1 MIVNKKSIYTSRLL
15 ADLLILNL
23 SFLLSAIIA
32 QSFEILV
39 ARNYMF
45 VLLLFLNFIWF
56 INVNLSGFYLDFF
69 TRSFSFQF
77 FNILKLVFFQVGFT
91 VLFIFLTKE
100 DLFTRNFIV
109 LYGVLLTLSISLRTA
124 IFKNILISLRRK
136 GKNIR
141 KLLIIGAG
149 EIGKSFKDTIVRN
162 ADFGYQFKGF
172 LDNTINGEDVI
183 GSYDKLDEKLKT
195 LEIDEV
201 VIALSSQPQELLDEI
216 IRVCNINAVRIH
228 IIPDYFRFL
237 SSRFQIS
244 SIGNFPIIT
253 ARQEPLEEANRRFL
267 KRLFDILFSIF
278 VIVFLLSWLYPV
290 IAILIKINSKGKV
303 LFVQK
308 RIGTKN
314 EMFECYKFRTLTS
327 ESSKESQVFKPVTLG
342 DKRVTTIGNFL
353 RKSNIDEL
361 PQFFNVLKGDMSV
374 VGPRPHAI
382 PYQDLY
388 GKIFEEIK
396 MRLNVR
402 PGLTGWAQV
411 NGLRGDVEDEE
422 ENNRRTILR
431 MKYDLWYIENW
442 TMRLDFQII
451 LMTIWQMIKGDTK
464 AV

>member
-1 MIVNKKSIYTSRLL
+1 MIVNKKSIYTSRLIS
-15 ADLLILNL
+15 DLLLLNL
-23 SFLLSAIIA
+23 SFVVSAILA
-32 QSFEILV
+32 QSLDMLL
-39 ARNYMF
+39 ARDYMF
-45 VLLLFLNFIWF
+45 ILLLLLNIVWF
-56 INVNLSGFYLDFF
+56 VNANLSGFYLDFF

-77 FNILKLVFFQVGFT
+77 FNILKTTLLQVGLT

-100 DLFTRNFIV
+100 DLFTRNFIL
-109 LYGVLLTLSISLRTA
+109 LYGLFLTLSISLRTA
-124 IFKNILISLRRK
+124 IFKKVLISLRRK

-141 KLLIIGAG
+141 NLLIIGA
-149 EIGKSFKDTIVRN
+149 EEVGKNFKDTITRN
-162 ADFGYQFKGF
+162 PDFGYHFSGF
-172 LDNTINGEDVI
+172 LDNTSKDDEVI
-183 GSYDKLDEKLKT
+183 GVLDQLDEKIK
-195 LEIDEV
+195 EKQVDEV
-201 VIALSSQPQELLDEI
+201 IITLSSQPPELLDEI
-216 IRVCNINAVRIH
+216 IRICNINAVRIH

-267 KRLFDILFSIF
+267 KRTFDIIFSLLVLI
-278 VIVFLLSWLYPV
+278 FLLSWLYP
-290 IAILIKINSKGKV
+290 ILALLIKLDSKGKV
-303 LFVQK
+303 LFKQK
-308 RIGTKN
+308 RVGAKN
-314 EMFECYKFRTLTS
+314 DLFECYKFRTLIS
-327 ESSKESQVFKPVTLG
+327 ESSRETEKFKPVLMG
-342 DKRVTTIGNFL
+342 DKRVTVIGNFL

-396 MRLNVR
+396 MRHNVR

-411 NGLRGDVEDEE
+411 NGLRGDVEDET
-422 ENNRRTILR
+422 ENNRRTIMR

-442 TMRLDFQII
+442 TMKLDIQII
-451 LMTIWQMIKGDTK
+451 FMTIWQMIKGDTK

>member
-1 MIVNKKSIYTSRLL
+1 MIVNKKSIYTSRLVS
-15 ADLLILNL
+15 DLVLLNL
-23 SFLLSAIIA
+23 SFIISAILA
-32 QSFEILV
+32 QSLQTLLD
-39 ARNYMF
+39 RDYMF
-45 VLLLFLNFIWF
+45 ILLLLLNIVWF
-56 INVNLSGFYLDFF
+56 VNANLSGFYLDFF

-77 FNILKLVFFQVGFT
+77 FNILKTTLFQVGLT

-100 DLFTRNFIV
+100 DLFTRNFIL
-109 LYGVLLTLSISLRTA
+109 LYGLFLTLSISLRTA
-124 IFKNILISLRRK
+124 IFKNVLISLRRK

-141 KLLIIGAG
+141 NLLVIGA
-149 EIGKSFKDTIVRN
+149 EEVGKNFKETITRN
-162 ADFGYQFKGF
+162 PDFGYHFSGF
-172 LDNTINGEDVI
+172 LDNTSKDDEVI
-183 GSYDKLDEKLKT
+183 GVLDQLDEKIKEK
-195 LEIDEV
+195 EIDEV
-201 VIALSSQPQELLDEI
+201 IITLSSQPPDLLDEL
-216 IRVCNINAVRIH
+216 IRICNINAVRIH

-267 KRLFDILFSIF
+267 KRTFDIIFSS
-278 VIVFLLSWLYPV
+278 IVLIFLLSWLYP
-290 IAILIKINSKGKV
+290 ILALLIKLDSKGKV
-303 LFVQK
+303 LFIQK
-308 RIGTKN
+308 RVGVKN
-314 EMFECYKFRTLTS
+314 DLFECYKFRTLSS
-327 ESSKESQVFKPVTLG
+327 ESSRETEIFKPVLMG
-342 DKRVTTIGNFL
+342 DKRVTGIGNFL

-396 MRLNVR
+396 MRHNVR
-402 PGLTGWAQV
+402 PGVTGWAQV
-411 NGLRGDVEDEE
+411 NGLRGDIEDEK
-422 ENNRRTILR
+422 ENNRRTIMR

-442 TMRLDFQII
+442 TMRLDLQII

>member
-1 MIVNKKSIYTSRLL
+1 MIVNKKSIYTSRLVS
-15 ADLLILNL
+15 DLVLLNL
-23 SFLLSAIIA
+23 SFIISAILA
-32 QSFEILV
+32 QSLQTLLD
-39 ARNYMF
+39 RDYMF
-45 VLLLFLNFIWF
+45 ILLLLLNIVWF
-56 INVNLSGFYLDFF
+56 VNANLSGFYLDFF

-77 FNILKLVFFQVGFT
+77 FNILKTTLFQVGLT

-100 DLFTRNFIV
+100 DLFTRNFIL
-109 LYGVLLTLSISLRTA
+109 LYGLFLTLSISLRTA
-124 IFKNILISLRRK
+124 IFKNVLISLRRK

-141 KLLIIGAG
+141 NLLIIGA
-149 EIGKSFKDTIVRN
+149 EEVGKNFKETITRN
-162 ADFGYQFKGF
+162 PDFGYHFSGF
-172 LDNTINGEDVI
+172 LDNTSKDDEVI
-183 GSYDKLDEKLKT
+183 GVLDQLDEKIKEK
-195 LEIDEV
+195 EIDEV
-201 VIALSSQPQELLDEI
+201 IITLSSQPPDLLDEI
-216 IRVCNINAVRIH
+216 IRICNINAVRIH

-267 KRLFDILFSIF
+267 KRTFDIIFSSLVLI
-278 VIVFLLSWLYPV
+278 FLLSWLYP
-290 IAILIKINSKGKV
+290 ILALLIKLDSKGKV
-303 LFVQK
+303 LFIQK
-308 RIGTKN
+308 RVGVKN
-314 EMFECYKFRTLTS
+314 DLFECYKFRTLTS
-327 ESSKESQVFKPVTLG
+327 ESSRETETFKPVLMG
-342 DKRVTTIGNFL
+342 DKRVTGIGNFL

-396 MRLNVR
+396 MRHNVR
-402 PGLTGWAQV
+402 PGVTGWAQV
-411 NGLRGDVEDEE
+411 NGLRGDIEDEK
-422 ENNRRTILR
+422 ENNRRTIMR

-442 TMRLDFQII
+442 TMRLDLQII

>member
-1 MIVNKKSIYTSRLL
+1 MIVNKKSIYTSRLVS
-15 ADLLILNL
+15 DLVLLNF
-23 SFLLSAIIA
+23 SFIISAILA
-32 QSFEILV
+32 QSLQTLLD
-39 ARNYMF
+39 RDYMF
-45 VLLLFLNFIWF
+45 ILLLLLNIVWF
-56 INVNLSGFYLDFF
+56 VNANLSGFYLDFF

-77 FNILKLVFFQVGFT
+77 FNILKTTLFQVGLT

-100 DLFTRNFIV
+100 DLFTRNFIL
-109 LYGVLLTLSISLRTA
+109 LYGLFLTLSISLRTA
-124 IFKNILISLRRK
+124 IFKNVLISLRRK

-141 KLLIIGAG
+141 NLLIIGA
-149 EIGKSFKDTIVRN
+149 EEVGKNFKETITRN
-162 ADFGYQFKGF
+162 PDFGYHFSGF
-172 LDNTINGEDVI
+172 LDNTSKDDEVI
-183 GSYDKLDEKLKT
+183 GVLDQLDEKIKEK
-195 LEIDEV
+195 EIDEV
-201 VIALSSQPQELLDEI
+201 IITLSSQPPELLDEI
-216 IRVCNINAVRIH
+216 IRICNINAVRIH

-267 KRLFDILFSIF
+267 KRTFDIIFSSLVLI
-278 VIVFLLSWLYPV
+278 FLLSWLYP
-290 IAILIKINSKGKV
+290 ILALLIKLDSKGKV
-303 LFVQK
+303 LFIQK
-308 RIGTKN
+308 RVGVKN
-314 EMFECYKFRTLTS
+314 DLFECYKFRTLTS
-327 ESSKESQVFKPVTLG
+327 ESSRETETFKPVLMG
-342 DKRVTTIGNFL
+342 DKRVTGIGNFL

-396 MRLNVR
+396 MRHNVR
-402 PGLTGWAQV
+402 PGVTGWAQV
-411 NGLRGDVEDEE
+411 NGLRGDIEDEK
-422 ENNRRTILR
+422 ENNRRTIMR

-442 TMRLDFQII
+442 TMRLDLQII

>member
-1 MIVNKKSIYTSRLL
+1 MIVNQKSIYASRLI
-15 ADLLILNL
+15 ADLVILNL
-23 SFLLSAIIA
+23 SFLISAIVA
-32 QSFEILV
+32 QSFDILLT
-39 ARNYMF
+39 RNYMLI
-45 VLLLFLNFIWF
+45 LLLFLNFIWF

-77 FNILKLVFFQVGFT
+77 FNILKLVLFQVGFT
-91 VLFIFLTKE
+91 VLFIFLKKE

-109 LYGVLLTLSISLRTA
+109 LYGTLLTFLISLRTA
-124 IFKNILISLRRK
+124 IFKNVLISLRRK

-141 KLLIIGAG
+141 NLLIIGAG
-149 EIGKSFKDTIVRN
+149 EVGKNFKETIVRN
-162 ADFGYQFKGF
+162 ADFGYHFKGF
-172 LDNTINGEDVI
+172 LDDSVKDDFVV
-183 GSYDKLDEKLKT
+183 GSLNQLDEKLK
-195 LEIDEV
+195 LLKIDEV
-201 VIALSSQPQELLDEI
+201 VITISAQPPELLDEI

-267 KRLFDILFSIF
+267 KRSFDILFSLF
-278 VIVFLLSWLYPV
+278 VLIFLLSWLYP
-290 IAILIKINSKGKV
+290 ILALLIKLNSKGNV
-303 LFVQK
+303 LFIQK
-308 RIGTKN
+308 RIGAKN

-327 ESSKESQVFKPVTLG
+327 DSSRESEIFKPVLLG

-396 MRLNVR
+396 MRHNVR

-411 NGLRGDVEDEE
+411 NGLRGDIEDEE

-442 TMRLDFQII
+442 TMRLDLQII

>member
-1 MIVNKKSIYTSRLL
+1 MIVNKKSIYTSRLVS
-15 ADLLILNL
+15 DLVLLNL
-23 SFLLSAIIA
+23 SFIISAILA
-32 QSFEILV
+32 QSIQTLLD
-39 ARNYMF
+39 RDYMF
-45 VLLLFLNFIWF
+45 ILLLLLNIVWF
-56 INVNLSGFYLDFF
+56 VNANLSGFYLDFF

-77 FNILKLVFFQVGFT
+77 FNILKTTLFQVGLT

-100 DLFTRNFIV
+100 DLFTRNFIL
-109 LYGVLLTLSISLRTA
+109 LYGLFLTLSISLRTA
-124 IFKNILISLRRK
+124 IFKNVLISLRRK

-141 KLLIIGAG
+141 NLLVIGA
-149 EIGKSFKDTIVRN
+149 EEVGKNFKETITRN
-162 ADFGYQFKGF
+162 PDFGYHFSGF
-172 LDNTINGEDVI
+172 LDNTSKDDEVI
-183 GSYDKLDEKLKT
+183 GVLDQLDEKIKEK
-195 LEIDEV
+195 EIDEV
-201 VIALSSQPQELLDEI
+201 IITLSSQPPDLLDEI
-216 IRVCNINAVRIH
+216 IRICNINAVRIH

-267 KRLFDILFSIF
+267 KRTFDIIFSSLVLI
-278 VIVFLLSWLYPV
+278 FLLSWLYP
-290 IAILIKINSKGKV
+290 ILALLIKLDSKGKV
-303 LFVQK
+303 LFIQK
-308 RIGTKN
+308 RVGVKN
-314 EMFECYKFRTLTS
+314 DLFECYKFRTLTS
-327 ESSKESQVFKPVTLG
+327 ESSRETEIFKPVLMG
-342 DKRVTTIGNFL
+342 DKRVTGIGNFL

-396 MRLNVR
+396 MRHNVR
-402 PGLTGWAQV
+402 PGVTGWAQV
-411 NGLRGDVEDEE
+411 NGLRGDIEDEK
-422 ENNRRTILR
+422 ENNRRTIMR

-442 TMRLDFQII
+442 TMRLDLQII

>member
-1 MIVNKKSIYTSRLL
+1 MIVNKKSIYTSRLVS
-15 ADLLILNL
+15 DLVLLNL
-23 SFLLSAIIA
+23 SFIISAILA
-32 QSFEILV
+32 QSLQTLLD
-39 ARNYMF
+39 RDYMF
-45 VLLLFLNFIWF
+45 ILLLLLNIVWF
-56 INVNLSGFYLDFF
+56 VNANLSGFYLDFF

-77 FNILKLVFFQVGFT
+77 FNILKTTLFQVGLT

-100 DLFTRNFIV
+100 DLFTRNFIL
-109 LYGVLLTLSISLRTA
+109 LYGLFLTLAISLRTA
-124 IFKNILISLRRK
+124 IFKNVLISLRRK

-141 KLLIIGAG
+141 NLLIIGA
-149 EIGKSFKDTIVRN
+149 EEVGKNFKETITRN
-162 ADFGYQFKGF
+162 PDFGYHFSGF
-172 LDNTINGEDVI
+172 LDNTSKDDEVI
-183 GSYDKLDEKLKT
+183 GVLDQLDEKIKEK
-195 LEIDEV
+195 EIDEV
-201 VIALSSQPQELLDEI
+201 IITLSSQPPDLLDEI
-216 IRVCNINAVRIH
+216 IRICNINAVRIH

-267 KRLFDILFSIF
+267 KRTFDIIFSSLVLI
-278 VIVFLLSWLYPV
+278 FLLSWLYP
-290 IAILIKINSKGKV
+290 ILALLIKLDSKGKV
-303 LFVQK
+303 LFIQK
-308 RIGTKN
+308 RVGVKN
-314 EMFECYKFRTLTS
+314 DLFECYKFRTLTS
-327 ESSKESQVFKPVTLG
+327 ESSRETETFKPVLMG
-342 DKRVTTIGNFL
+342 DKRVTGIGNFL

-396 MRLNVR
+396 MRHNVR
-402 PGLTGWAQV
+402 PGVTGWAQV
-411 NGLRGDVEDEE
+411 NGLRGDIEDEK
-422 ENNRRTILR
+422 ENNRRTIMR

-442 TMRLDFQII
+442 TMRLDLQII

>member
-1 MIVNKKSIYTSRLL
+1 MIVNKKSIYTSRLIS
-15 ADLLILNL
+15 DLVLLNL
-23 SFLLSAIIA
+23 SFLLSAVLA
-32 QSFEILV
+32 QPFEILLT
-39 ARNYMF
+39 RNYMF
-45 VLLLFLNFIWF
+45 ILLLLLNIVWF
-56 INVNLSGFYLDFF
+56 VNTNLSGFYSDFF

-77 FNILKLVFFQVGFT
+77 FNILKIVLFQIGIT

-109 LYGVLLTLSISLRTA
+109 FYGLILTISISLRTA

-141 KLLIIGAG
+141 NLLIIGAG
-149 EIGKSFKDTIVRN
+149 DVGKNFKETIIHN
-162 ADFGYQFKGF
+162 PDFGYHFTGF
-172 LDNTINGEDVI
+172 LDDTIENEEVI
-183 GSYDKLDEKLKT
+183 GNLNQLDETLKQN
-195 LEIDEV
+195 EIDEV
-201 VIALSSQPQELLDEI
+201 VIALSSQPPELLDEL
-216 IRVCNINAVRIH
+216 IRICNINAVRIH

-237 SSRFQIS
+237 SSRFHIS

-253 ARQEPLEEANRRFL
+253 ARQEPLEEANRRFF
-267 KRLFDILFSIF
+267 KRLFDIVFSFLVLI
-278 VIVFLLSWLYPV
+278 FLLSWLYPI
-290 IAILIKINSKGKV
+290 IALLIKLDSKGKV

-308 RIGTKN
+308 RIGARN
-314 EMFECYKFRTLTS
+314 QMFECYKFRTLTS
-327 ESSKESQVFKPVTLG
+327 ESSQETETFKPVLRG
-342 DKRVTTIGNFL
+342 DKRVTILGNFL

-388 GKIFEEIK
+388 GKVFEEIK
-396 MRLNVR
+396 MRHNVR

-442 TMRLDFQII
+442 TMLLDIQII
-451 LMTIWQMIKGDTK
+451 FMTIWQMIKGDTK

>member
-1 MIVNKKSIYTSRLL
+1 MIVNKKSIYTSRLMS
-15 ADLLILNL
+15 DLVLLNL
-23 SFLLSAIIA
+23 SFILAAILA
-32 QSFEILV
+32 QPFEILL
-39 ARNYMF
+39 ARDYMF
-45 VLLLFLNFIWF
+45 ILLLLLNIVWF
-56 INVNLSGFYLDFF
+56 VNTNLSGFYSDFF

-77 FNILKLVFFQVGFT
+77 FNILKIVLFQIVLT

-109 LYGVLLTLSISLRTA
+109 FYGSILTLSISLRTA
-124 IFKNILISLRRK
+124 IFKNILMSLRRK

-141 KLLIIGAG
+141 NLLIIGAG
-149 EIGKSFKDTIVRN
+149 EVGKNFKETIN
-162 ADFGYQFKGF
+162 DNPDFGYHFSGF
-172 LDNTINGEDVI
+172 LDDIIKGDDII
-183 GSYDKLDEKLKT
+183 GNLDQLDESIKQN
-195 LEIDEV
+195 EIDEV
-201 VIALSSQPQELLDEI
+201 VIALSSQPPELLDEI
-216 IRVCNINAVRIH
+216 IRICNINAVRIH

-253 ARQEPLEEANRRFL
+253 ARQEPLEEANRRFF
-267 KRLFDILFSIF
+267 KRSFDIMFSF
-278 VIVFLLSWLYPV
+278 LVLVFLLSWLYPI
-290 IAILIKINSKGKV
+290 IALLIKLDSKGKV

-308 RIGTKN
+308 RIGAKN
-314 EMFECYKFRTLTS
+314 QMFECYKFRTLTS
-327 ESSKESQVFKPVTLG
+327 ESSQETETFKPVLLG
-342 DKRVTTIGNFL
+342 DKRVTSLGNFL

-388 GKIFEEIK
+388 GKVFEEIK
-396 MRLNVR
+396 MRHNVR

-411 NGLRGDVEDEE
+411 NGLRGDVEDEK
-422 ENNRRTILR
+422 ENNRRTIMR

-442 TMRLDFQII
+442 TMRLDIQII
-451 LMTIWQMIKGDTK
+451 LMTVWQMIKGDTK

>member
-1 MIVNKKSIYTSRLL
+1 MIVNKKSIYTSRLVS
-15 ADLLILNL
+15 DLVLLNL
-23 SFLLSAIIA
+23 SFIISAILA
-32 QSFEILV
+32 QSIQTLLD
-39 ARNYMF
+39 RDYMF
-45 VLLLFLNFIWF
+45 ILLLLLNIVWF
-56 INVNLSGFYLDFF
+56 VNANLSGFYLDFF

-77 FNILKLVFFQVGFT
+77 FNILKTTLFQVGLT

-100 DLFTRNFIV
+100 DLFTRNFIL
-109 LYGVLLTLSISLRTA
+109 LYGLFLTLSISLRTA
-124 IFKNILISLRRK
+124 IFKNVLISLRRK

-141 KLLIIGAG
+141 NLLVIGA
-149 EIGKSFKDTIVRN
+149 EEVGKNFKETITRN
-162 ADFGYQFKGF
+162 PDFGYHFSGF
-172 LDNTINGEDVI
+172 LDNTSKDDEVI
-183 GSYDKLDEKLKT
+183 GILDQLDEKIKEK
-195 LEIDEV
+195 EIDEV
-201 VIALSSQPQELLDEI
+201 IITLSSQPPELLDEI

-267 KRLFDILFSIF
+267 KRTFDIIFSS
-278 VIVFLLSWLYPV
+278 IVLIFLLSWLYP
-290 IAILIKINSKGKV
+290 ILALLIKLDSKGKV
-303 LFVQK
+303 LFIQK
-308 RIGTKN
+308 RVGVKN
-314 EMFECYKFRTLTS
+314 DLFECYKFRTLSS
-327 ESSKESQVFKPVTLG
+327 ESSRETEIFKPVLMG
-342 DKRVTTIGNFL
+342 DKRVTGIGNFL

-396 MRLNVR
+396 MRHNVR
-402 PGLTGWAQV
+402 PGVTGWAQV
-411 NGLRGDVEDEE
+411 NGLRGDIEDEK
-422 ENNRRTILR
+422 ENNRRTIMR

-442 TMRLDFQII
+442 TMRLDLQII

>member
-1 MIVNKKSIYTSRLL
+1 MIVNKKSIYTSRLIS
-15 ADLLILNL
+15 DLVLLNL
-23 SFLLSAIIA
+23 SFILAAILA
-32 QSFEILV
+32 QPFEILL
-39 ARNYMF
+39 ARDYMF
-45 VLLLFLNFIWF
+45 ILLLLLNIVWF
-56 INVNLSGFYLDFF
+56 VNTNLSGFYSDFF

-77 FNILKLVFFQVGFT
+77 FNILKIVLFQIVLT

-109 LYGVLLTLSISLRTA
+109 FYGLILTLSISLRTA
-124 IFKNILISLRRK
+124 IFKNILMSLRRK

-141 KLLIIGAG
+141 NLLIIGAG
-149 EIGKSFKDTIVRN
+149 EVGKNFKETIN
-162 ADFGYQFKGF
+162 DNPDFGYHFSGF
-172 LDNTINGEDVI
+172 LDDIIKGDDII
-183 GSYDKLDEKLKT
+183 GNLDQLDERIKQN
-195 LEIDEV
+195 EIDEV
-201 VIALSSQPQELLDEI
+201 VIALSSQPPELLDEI
-216 IRVCNINAVRIH
+216 IRICNINAVRIH

-253 ARQEPLEEANRRFL
+253 ARQEPLEEANRRFF
-267 KRLFDILFSIF
+267 KRSFDIVFSF
-278 VIVFLLSWLYPV
+278 LVLVFLLSWLYPI
-290 IAILIKINSKGKV
+290 IALLIKLDSKGKV

-308 RIGTKN
+308 RIGAKN
-314 EMFECYKFRTLTS
+314 QMFECYKFRTLTS
-327 ESSKESQVFKPVTLG
+327 ESSQETETFKPVLLG
-342 DKRVTTIGNFL
+342 DKRVTSLGNFL

-388 GKIFEEIK
+388 GKVFEEIK
-396 MRLNVR
+396 MRHNVR

-411 NGLRGDVEDEE
+411 NGLRGDVEDEK
-422 ENNRRTILR
+422 ENNRRTIMR

-442 TMRLDFQII
+442 TMRLDIQII
-451 LMTIWQMIKGDTK
+451 LMTVWQMIKGDTK

>member
-32 QSFEILV
+32 QSFETLV

-45 VLLLFLNFIWF
+45 VFLVFLNFIWF

-141 KLLIIGAG
+141 KLLIVGAG
-149 EIGKSFKDTIVRN
+149 EVGKSFKDTIVRN

-172 LDNTINGEDVI
+172 LDNTINSEEVI
-183 GSYDKLDEKLKT
+183 GSFDKLDETLKT
-195 LEIDEV
+195 LAIDEV
-201 VIALSSQPQELLDEI
+201 VIALSSQPPELLDEI

-267 KRLFDILFSIF
+267 KRSFDILFSIF
-278 VIVFLLSWLYPV
+278 VLIFLLSWLYPV

-327 ESSKESQVFKPVTLG
+327 ESSKESQTFKPVTLG
-342 DKRVTTIGNFL
+342 DKRVTTIGKIL

>member
-1 MIVNKKSIYTSRLL
+1 MIVNKKSIYTSRLVS
-15 ADLLILNL
+15 DLTLLNL
-23 SFLLSAIIA
+23 SFIISAILA
-32 QSFEILV
+32 QSLQTLLE
-39 ARNYMF
+39 RDYMF
-45 VLLLFLNFIWF
+45 ILLLFLNIVWF
-56 INVNLSGFYLDFF
+56 INANLSGFYLDFF

-77 FNILKLVFFQVGFT
+77 FNILKTTLLQVGLT

-100 DLFTRNFIV
+100 DLFTRNFIL
-109 LYGVLLTLSISLRTA
+109 LYGLFLTLSISLRTA
-124 IFKNILISLRRK
+124 IFKNVLISLRRK

-141 KLLIIGAG
+141 NLLVIGA
-149 EIGKSFKDTIVRN
+149 EEVGKNFKETITRN
-162 ADFGYQFKGF
+162 PDFGYHFSGF
-172 LDNTINGEDVI
+172 LDNTIKDDEVI
-183 GSYDKLDEKLKT
+183 GVLDQLDEKIKEK
-195 LEIDEV
+195 EIDEV
-201 VIALSSQPQELLDEI
+201 IITLSSQPPELLDEI
-216 IRVCNINAVRIH
+216 IRICNINAVRIH

-267 KRLFDILFSIF
+267 KRTFDIIFSSMVLI
-278 VIVFLLSWLYPV
+278 FLLSWLYPI
-290 IAILIKINSKGKV
+290 IALLIKLDSKGKV
-303 LFVQK
+303 LFIQK
-308 RIGTKN
+308 RVGVKN
-314 EMFECYKFRTLTS
+314 DLFECYKFRTLTS
-327 ESSKESQVFKPVTLG
+327 ESSRETEAFKPVLMG
-342 DKRVTTIGNFL
+342 DKRVTRIGNFL

-396 MRLNVR
+396 MRHNVR

-411 NGLRGDVEDEE
+411 NGLRGDVEDET
-422 ENNRRTILR
+422 ENNRRTIMR

-442 TMRLDFQII
+442 TMRLDLQII
-451 LMTIWQMIKGDTK
+451 LMTIWQMIKADTK

>member
-1 MIVNKKSIYTSRLL
+1 MIVNKKSIYTSRLI
-15 ADLLILNL
+15 ADLLLLNL

-45 VLLLFLNFIWF
+45 VLLLLLNFIWF
-56 INVNLSGFYLDFF
+56 ININLSGFYLDFF

-109 LYGVLLTLSISLRTA
+109 LYGVLLTISISLRTA

-149 EIGKSFKDTIVRN
+149 EVGKSFKDTIVRN

-172 LDNTINGEDVI
+172 LDNTITNDEVI
-183 GSYDKLDEKLKT
+183 GSLDTLDEKLKMM
-195 LEIDEV
+195 EIDEV
-201 VIALSSQPQELLDEI
+201 VIALSSQPPELLDEI

-253 ARQEPLEEANRRFL
+253 ARQEPLEEANRRFF
-267 KRLFDILFSIF
+267 KRSFDILFSIL
-278 VIVFLLSWLYPV
+278 VLVFLLSWLYPIIV
-290 IAILIKINSKGKV
+290 ILIKINSRGKV

-308 RIGTKN
+308 RVGTKN

-327 ESSKESQVFKPVTLG
+327 ESSKESKAFKPVTFG
-342 DKRVTTIGNFL
+342 DKRVTTIGNIL

-396 MRLNVR
+396 MRHNVR

>member
-1 MIVNKKSIYTSRLL
+1 MIVNKKSIYTSRIIS
-15 ADLLILNL
+15 DLLLLNL
-23 SFLLSAIIA
+23 SFIISAIIA
-32 QSFEILV
+32 QSINILI
-39 ARNYMF
+39 ARDYMF
-45 VLLLFLNFIWF
+45 ILLLLLNIVWF
-56 INVNLSGFYLDFF
+56 VNTNLSGFYLDFF

-77 FNILKLVFFQVGFT
+77 FNILKIVFFQVGLT

-109 LYGVLLTLSISLRTA
+109 LYGFLLTLSISLRTA
-124 IFKNILISLRRK
+124 IFKNILISLRK
-136 GKNIR
+136 QGKNIR
-141 KLLIIGAG
+141 NLLIIGAG
-149 EIGKSFKDTIVRN
+149 EVGKNFKETISQN
-162 ADFGYQFKGF
+162 PDFGYRFVGF
-172 LDNTINGEDVI
+172 LDNTITDDTVLGTIDQ
-183 GSYDKLDEKLKT
+183 LDEKLKQN
-195 LEIDEV
+195 EIDEV
-201 VIALSSQPQELLDEI
+201 VITLSSQPTELLDEI
-216 IRVCNINAVRIH
+216 IRICNINAVRIH

-267 KRLFDILFSIF
+267 KRLFDIVFSFLVLI
-278 VIVFLLSWLYPV
+278 FLLSWLYPI
-290 IAILIKINSKGKV
+290 IALLIKLDSKGKV
-303 LFVQK
+303 LFIQK
-308 RIGTKN
+308 RIGAKN
-314 EMFECYKFRTLTS
+314 QLFECYKFRTLTS
-327 ESSKESQVFKPVTLG
+327 ESSKESDTFKPVVSG
-342 DKRVTTIGNFL
+342 DKRVTSIGNFL

-396 MRLNVR
+396 MRHNVR

-411 NGLRGDVEDEE
+411 NGLRGDVEDEN
-422 ENNRRTILR
+422 ENSRRTIMR

-442 TMRLDFQII
+442 TMRLDIQII
-451 LMTIWQMIKGDTK
+451 FMTIWQMIKGDTK

>member
-1 MIVNKKSIYTSRLL
+1 MIVNKKSIYTSRLVS
-15 ADLLILNL
+15 DLVLLNL
-23 SFLLSAIIA
+23 SFIISAILA
-32 QSFEILV
+32 QSLQTLLD
-39 ARNYMF
+39 RDYMF
-45 VLLLFLNFIWF
+45 ILLLLLNIVWF
-56 INVNLSGFYLDFF
+56 VNANLSGFYLDFF

-77 FNILKLVFFQVGFT
+77 FNILKTTLFQVGLT

-100 DLFTRNFIV
+100 DLFTRNFIL
-109 LYGVLLTLSISLRTA
+109 LYGLFLTLSISLRTA
-124 IFKNILISLRRK
+124 IFKNVLISLRRK

-141 KLLIIGAG
+141 NLLVIGA
-149 EIGKSFKDTIVRN
+149 EEVGKNFKETITRN
-162 ADFGYQFKGF
+162 PDFGYHFSGF
-172 LDNTINGEDVI
+172 LDNTSKDDEVI
-183 GSYDKLDEKLKT
+183 GVLDQLDEKIKEK
-195 LEIDEV
+195 EIDEV
-201 VIALSSQPQELLDEI
+201 IITLSSQPPELLDEI

-267 KRLFDILFSIF
+267 KRTFDIIFSS
-278 VIVFLLSWLYPV
+278 IVLIFLLSWLYP
-290 IAILIKINSKGKV
+290 ILALLIKLDSKGKV
-303 LFVQK
+303 LFIQK
-308 RIGTKN
+308 RVGVKN
-314 EMFECYKFRTLTS
+314 DLFECYKFRTLSS
-327 ESSKESQVFKPVTLG
+327 ESSRETEIFKPVLMG
-342 DKRVTTIGNFL
+342 DKRVTGIGNFL

-396 MRLNVR
+396 MRHNVR
-402 PGLTGWAQV
+402 PGVTGWAQV
-411 NGLRGDVEDEE
+411 NGLRGDIEDEK
-422 ENNRRTILR
+422 ENNRRTIMR

-442 TMRLDFQII
+442 TMRLDLQII

>member
-1 MIVNKKSIYTSRLL
+1 MIVNKKSIYTSRLVS
-15 ADLLILNL
+15 DLVLLNF
-23 SFLLSAIIA
+23 SFIISAILA
-32 QSFEILV
+32 QSLQTLLD
-39 ARNYMF
+39 RDYMF
-45 VLLLFLNFIWF
+45 ILLLLLNIVWF
-56 INVNLSGFYLDFF
+56 VNANLSGFYLDFF

-77 FNILKLVFFQVGFT
+77 FNILKTTLFQVGLT

-100 DLFTRNFIV
+100 DLFTRNFIL
-109 LYGVLLTLSISLRTA
+109 LYGLFLTLSISLRTA
-124 IFKNILISLRRK
+124 IFKNVLISLRRK

-141 KLLIIGAG
+141 NLLIIGA
-149 EIGKSFKDTIVRN
+149 EEVGKNFKETITRN
-162 ADFGYQFKGF
+162 PDFGYHFSGF
-172 LDNTINGEDVI
+172 LDNTSKDDEVI
-183 GSYDKLDEKLKT
+183 GVLDQLDEKIKEK
-195 LEIDEV
+195 EIDEV
-201 VIALSSQPQELLDEI
+201 IITLSSQPPELLDEI
-216 IRVCNINAVRIH
+216 IRICNINAVRIH

-267 KRLFDILFSIF
+267 KRTFDIIFSSLVLI
-278 VIVFLLSWLYPV
+278 FLLSWLYPI
-290 IAILIKINSKGKV
+290 IALLIKLDSKGRV
-303 LFVQK
+303 LFIQK
-308 RIGTKN
+308 RVGVKN
-314 EMFECYKFRTLTS
+314 DLFECYKFRTLTS
-327 ESSKESQVFKPVTLG
+327 ESSRETETFKPVLMG
-342 DKRVTTIGNFL
+342 DKRVTGIGNFL

-396 MRLNVR
+396 MRHNVR
-402 PGLTGWAQV
+402 PGVTGWAQV
-411 NGLRGDVEDEE
+411 NGLRGDIEDEK
-422 ENNRRTILR
+422 ENNRRTIMR

-442 TMRLDFQII
+442 TMRLDLQII

>member
-1 MIVNKKSIYTSRLL
+1 MIVNKKSIYTSRLVSDL
-15 ADLLILNL
+15 ALLNL
-23 SFLLSAIIA
+23 SFLISALLA
-32 QSFEILV
+32 QSFEILI
-39 ARNYMF
+39 ARDYMF
-45 VLLLFLNFIWF
+45 ILLLLLNIVWF
-56 INVNLSGFYLDFF
+56 VNANLSGFYLDFF

-77 FNILKLVFFQVGFT
+77 FNILKTTLFQVGLT

-100 DLFTRNFIV
+100 DLFTRNFIL
-109 LYGVLLTLSISLRTA
+109 LYGLLLTISISLRTA
-124 IFKNILISLRRK
+124 IFKNVLISLRRK

-141 KLLIIGAG
+141 NLLIIGAG
-149 EIGKSFKDTIVRN
+149 EVGKNFKETITRN
-162 ADFGYQFKGF
+162 PDFGYHFIGF
-172 LDNTINGEDVI
+172 LDNIIKDNDVI
-183 GSYDKLDEKLKT
+183 GKLDRLDEQIKKK
-195 LEIDEV
+195 EVDEV
-201 VIALSSQPQELLDEI
+201 VITLSSQPPELLDEI
-216 IRVCNINAVRIH
+216 IRICNINAVRVH

-267 KRLFDILFSIF
+267 KRTFDIIFSSLVLI
-278 VIVFLLSWLYPV
+278 FLLSWLYP
-290 IAILIKINSKGKV
+290 ILALLIKLDSKGKV
-303 LFVQK
+303 LFIQK
-308 RIGTKN
+308 RVGVKN
-314 EMFECYKFRTLTS
+314 DLFECYKFRTLTS
-327 ESSKESQVFKPVTLG
+327 ESSLETETFKPVLMG
-342 DKRVTTIGNFL
+342 DRRVTGIGNFM

-396 MRLNVR
+396 MRHNVR

-411 NGLRGDVEDEE
+411 NGLRGDVEDET
-422 ENNRRTILR
+422 ENNRRTIMR

-442 TMRLDFQII
+442 TMRLDLQII

>member
-1 MIVNKKSIYTSRLL
+1 MIVNKKSIYTSRLI
-15 ADLLILNL
+15 ADLLLLNL
-23 SFLLSAIIA
+23 SFLLSAVIA
-32 QSFEILV
+32 QSFETLV

-45 VLLLFLNFIWF
+45 VLLLLLNFIWF
-56 INVNLSGFYLDFF
+56 ININLSAFYLDFF

-77 FNILKLVFFQVGFT
+77 FSILKLVFFQVGFT

-109 LYGVLLTLSISLRTA
+109 LYAVLLTLSISLRTA

-149 EIGKSFKDTIVRN
+149 EVGKSFKDTIVRN

-172 LDNTINGEDVI
+172 LDNTVNSEEVI
-183 GSYDKLDEKLKT
+183 GSFDKLEEKLKEF
-195 LEIDEV
+195 EIDEV
-201 VIALSSQPQELLDEI
+201 VIALSSQPPELLDEI

-267 KRLFDILFSIF
+267 KRSFDILFSIF
-278 VIVFLLSWLYPV
+278 VLVFLLSWLYPI

-308 RIGTKN
+308 RVGTKS
-314 EMFECYKFRTLTS
+314 EMFECYKFRTLTA
-327 ESSKESQVFKPVTLG
+327 ESSKESQTFKPVIFG
-342 DKRVTTIGNFL
+342 DKRVTTIGNIL

-374 VGPRPHAI
+374 VGPRPLAI

-396 MRLNVR
+396 MRHNVR

>member
-1 MIVNKKSIYTSRLL
+1 MIVNKKSIYTSRLVS
-15 ADLLILNL
+15 DLVLLNL
-23 SFLLSAIIA
+23 SFIISAILA
-32 QSFEILV
+32 QSLQMLLD
-39 ARNYMF
+39 RDYMF
-45 VLLLFLNFIWF
+45 ILLLLLNIVWF
-56 INVNLSGFYLDFF
+56 VNANLSGFYLDFF

-77 FNILKLVFFQVGFT
+77 FNILKTTLFQVGLT

-100 DLFTRNFIV
+100 DLFTRNFIL
-109 LYGVLLTLSISLRTA
+109 LYGLFLTLSISLRTA
-124 IFKNILISLRRK
+124 IFKNVLISLRRK

-141 KLLIIGAG
+141 NLLVIGA
-149 EIGKSFKDTIVRN
+149 EEVGKNFKETITRN
-162 ADFGYQFKGF
+162 PDFGYHFSGF
-172 LDNTINGEDVI
+172 LDNTSKDDEVI
-183 GSYDKLDEKLKT
+183 GVLDQLDEKIKEK
-195 LEIDEV
+195 EIDEV
-201 VIALSSQPQELLDEI
+201 IITLSSQPPDLLDEI
-216 IRVCNINAVRIH
+216 IRICNINAVRIH

-267 KRLFDILFSIF
+267 KRTFDIIFSSLVLI
-278 VIVFLLSWLYPV
+278 FLLSWLYP
-290 IAILIKINSKGKV
+290 ILALLIKLDSKGKV
-303 LFVQK
+303 LFIQK
-308 RIGTKN
+308 RVGVKN
-314 EMFECYKFRTLTS
+314 DLFECYKFRTLTS
-327 ESSKESQVFKPVTLG
+327 ESSRETEIFKPVLMG
-342 DKRVTTIGNFL
+342 DKRVTGIGNFL

-396 MRLNVR
+396 MRHNVR
-402 PGLTGWAQV
+402 PGVTGWAQV
-411 NGLRGDVEDEE
+411 NGLRGDIEDEK
-422 ENNRRTILR
+422 ENNRRTIMR

-442 TMRLDFQII
+442 TMRLDLQII

>member
-1 MIVNKKSIYTSRLL
+1 MIVNKKSIYTSRLVS
-15 ADLLILNL
+15 DLVLLNL
-23 SFLLSAIIA
+23 SFIISAILA
-32 QSFEILV
+32 QSIQTLLD
-39 ARNYMF
+39 RDYMF
-45 VLLLFLNFIWF
+45 ILLLLLNIVWF
-56 INVNLSGFYLDFF
+56 VNANLSGFYLDFF

-77 FNILKLVFFQVGFT
+77 FNILKTTLFQVGLT

-100 DLFTRNFIV
+100 DLFTRNFIL
-109 LYGVLLTLSISLRTA
+109 LYGLFLTLSISLRTA
-124 IFKNILISLRRK
+124 IFKNVLISLRRK

-141 KLLIIGAG
+141 NLLVIGA
-149 EIGKSFKDTIVRN
+149 EEVGKNFKETITRN
-162 ADFGYQFKGF
+162 PDFGYHFSGF
-172 LDNTINGEDVI
+172 LDNTSKDDEVI
-183 GSYDKLDEKLKT
+183 GVLDQLDEKIKEK
-195 LEIDEV
+195 EIDEV
-201 VIALSSQPQELLDEI
+201 IITLSSQPPDLLDEI
-216 IRVCNINAVRIH
+216 IRICNINAVRIH

-267 KRLFDILFSIF
+267 KRTFDIIFSS
-278 VIVFLLSWLYPV
+278 IVLIFLLSWLYP
-290 IAILIKINSKGKV
+290 ILALLIKLDSKGKV
-303 LFVQK
+303 LFIQK
-308 RIGTKN
+308 RVGVKN
-314 EMFECYKFRTLTS
+314 DLFECYKFRTLTS
-327 ESSKESQVFKPVTLG
+327 ESSRETEIFKPVLMG
-342 DKRVTTIGNFL
+342 DKRVTGIGNFL

-396 MRLNVR
+396 MRHNVR
-402 PGLTGWAQV
+402 PGVTGWAQV
-411 NGLRGDVEDEE
+411 NGLRGDIEDEK
-422 ENNRRTILR
+422 ENNRRTIMR

-442 TMRLDFQII
+442 TMRLDLQII

>member
-1 MIVNKKSIYTSRLL
+1 LL
-15 ADLLILNL
+15 D
-23 SFLLSAIIA
+23 
-32 QSFEILV
+32 
-39 ARNYMF
+39 RDYMF
-45 VLLLFLNFIWF
+45 ILLLLLNIVWF
-56 INVNLSGFYLDFF
+56 VNANLSGFYLDFF

-77 FNILKLVFFQVGFT
+77 FNILKTTLFQVGLT

-100 DLFTRNFIV
+100 DLFTRNFIL
-109 LYGVLLTLSISLRTA
+109 LYGLFLTLSISLRTA
-124 IFKNILISLRRK
+124 IFKNVLISLRRK

-141 KLLIIGAG
+141 NLLIIGA
-149 EIGKSFKDTIVRN
+149 EEVGKNFKETITRN
-162 ADFGYQFKGF
+162 PDFGYHFSGF
-172 LDNTINGEDVI
+172 LDNTSKDDEVI
-183 GSYDKLDEKLKT
+183 GVLDQLDEKIKEK
-195 LEIDEV
+195 EIDEV
-201 VIALSSQPQELLDEI
+201 IITLSSQPPDLLDEI
-216 IRVCNINAVRIH
+216 IRICNINAVRIH

-267 KRLFDILFSIF
+267 KRTFDIIFSSLVLI
-278 VIVFLLSWLYPV
+278 FLLSWLYP
-290 IAILIKINSKGKV
+290 ILALLIKLDSKGKV
-303 LFVQK
+303 LFIQK
-308 RIGTKN
+308 RVGVKN
-314 EMFECYKFRTLTS
+314 DLFECYKFRTLTS
-327 ESSKESQVFKPVTLG
+327 ESSRETETFKPVLMG
-342 DKRVTTIGNFL
+342 DKRVTGIGNFL

-396 MRLNVR
+396 MRHNVR
-402 PGLTGWAQV
+402 PGVTGWAQV
-411 NGLRGDVEDEE
+411 NGLRGDIEDEK
-422 ENNRRTILR
+422 ENNRRTIMR

-442 TMRLDFQII
+442 TMRLDLQII